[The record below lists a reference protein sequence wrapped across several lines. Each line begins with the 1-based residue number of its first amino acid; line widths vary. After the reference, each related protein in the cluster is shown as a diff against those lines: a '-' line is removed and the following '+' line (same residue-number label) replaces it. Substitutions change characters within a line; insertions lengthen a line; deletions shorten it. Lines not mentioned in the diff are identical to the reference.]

1 MPKLGANHENLDT
14 KVYNKLKSMILE
26 RKLFP
31 GEKIYQDKLAQD
43 LGVSRTPLV
52 NALKYLEREKLIKA
66 IPRRGYFVR
75 QFTKEEMTHIFE
87 LREVLEGLAARRASV
102 HITEAQIKRLNGF
115 FRKFKKSNRLAD
127 YKAYA
132 KEDRLFHNFVIGVGG
147 KEFLK
152 SIISAYNVISF
163 SYQLDA
169 IEGLVRPPSETLKE
183 HLAII
188 EAIKN
193 RDPVKAEDKMRL
205 HLRKS
210 LEQLKKDLN
219 AVKRN
224 E

>member
-1 MPKLGANHENLDT
+1 MPKLGANHKNLDT
-14 KVYNKLKSMILE
+14 KVYNRLKSMILE

-31 GEKIYQDKLAQD
+31 GEKIYQDKLAQE

-75 QFTKEEMTHIFE
+75 QFTAEEMIYIFE
-87 LREVLEGLAARRASV
+87 LREVLEGLAARRASS
-102 HITEAQIKRLNGF
+102 HITEAQVEKLNGF
-115 FRKFKKSNRLAD
+115 FSKFKDSKDLSNF
-127 YKAYA
+127 KAYA
-132 KEDRLFHNFVIGVGG
+132 IEDRRFHNFVVEVGG

-152 SIISAYNVISF
+152 SIISAYNVISY

-169 IEGLVRPPSETLKE
+169 TEGLVRPPSETLQE

-188 EAIKN
+188 EAIGN
-193 RDPVKAEDKMRL
+193 RDPVGAEEKMRL

-210 LEQLKKDLN
+210 QEQLKKDL
-219 AVKRN
+219 AKGKDR
-224 E
+224 

>member
-1 MPKLGANHENLDT
+1 MPKLGAIHENLDT
-14 KVYNKLKSMILE
+14 KVYSELKSMILE
-26 RKLFP
+26 RKLLP

-52 NALKYLEREKLIKA
+52 NALKYLEREKLTKA
-66 IPRRGYFVR
+66 IPRRGYYVR
-75 QFTKEEMTHIFE
+75 QFTKEEMIHIFE

-102 HITEAQIKRLNGF
+102 NITDVQIKRLNSF
-115 FRKFKKSNRLAD
+115 FSRFQESNRLTD

-132 KEDRLFHNFVIGVGG
+132 REDRRFHNFVIEVGG
-147 KEFLK
+147 KKFLK
-152 SIISAYNVISF
+152 NIISSYNVISF

-169 IEGLVRPPSETLKE
+169 TEGLVRPPSETLKE

-188 EAIKN
+188 EAINN

-210 LEQLKKDLN
+210 LEQLKKDLSE
-219 AVKRN
+219 VKN
-224 E
+224 K